1 MGGSA
6 ELPPGVVPE
15 GRARTAALW
24 AAARAAMV
32 LGSTRDHRWAKPAD
46 GPSEGCL
53 GADVGA

>member
-15 GRARTAALW
+15 GRARNAALGPLH
-24 AAARAAMV
+24 APLRSSVAPATI
-32 LGSTRDHRWAKPAD
+32 GWAKPAD